1 MSMDPVPLGIVAIV
15 ALSTTVFFIYAV
27 IICPILYLYYNS
39 HISNKYDFNGL
50 PGQKIVHDDEPFSES
65 RKIGH
70 DMFPLLA
77 LVVGALLFLL
87 LSYLVGEL
95 ILLF

>member
-1 MSMDPVPLGIVAIV
+1 MDPVPLGIVAIV

-27 IICPILYLYYNS
+27 IICPILYLYYDS
-39 HISNKYDFNGL
+39 HISKRSNL
-50 PGQKIVHDDEPFSES
+50 HHVPHQKIVHDDEPFPTS
-65 RKIGH
+65 RKIGE
-70 DMFPLLA
+70 DTLLVFV
-77 LVVGALLFLL
+77 LVVGALLLLL